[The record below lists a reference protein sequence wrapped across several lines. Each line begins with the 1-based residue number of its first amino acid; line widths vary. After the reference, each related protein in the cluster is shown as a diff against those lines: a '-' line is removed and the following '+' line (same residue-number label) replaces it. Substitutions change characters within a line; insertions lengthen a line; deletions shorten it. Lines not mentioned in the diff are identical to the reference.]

1 VFCTVCSALLC
12 FALLTSVFG
21 VQSLT
26 SQQLD
31 EARRENTALHAQL
44 VEMQASQQ
52 SLQASQVIDQPHSLC
67 KKKDMYC

>member
-1 VFCTVCSALLC
+1 VFD
-12 FALLTSVFG
+12 

-31 EARRENTALHAQL
+31 EARRENNALHTQL

-52 SLQASQVIDQPHSLC
+52 SLQASQVISHPWSFCH
-67 KKKDMYC
+67 KKVVYR